1 MSKTTKNKIVYEE
14 NILGLKGKA
23 LAIVFPETIQEIKT
37 LIKLSH
43 NDVIA
48 RGSGTSFT
56 GAVIPKN
63 SVIVDLSKMN
73 EIMEINPEKKTA
85 IVRPGVLLSELN
97 EELEKYGLEF
107 PIEPIFSGIETIGGI
122 IAKNSSGNREIK
134 YNRTINWIDSLEVI
148 TSKGEQHKVSKS
160 DLSDYVG
167 MEGITG
173 IIVRASIRLTT
184 KKQRTMTILKTDNLS
199 DIFAASKRLRMNPE
213 VSAIDFLS
221 KEVSSLLGLENRH
234 HLFIEFESDSGTFKN
249 ENYEKYV
256 KLKNKAYKKMAQE
269 GFSHIENIK
278 FLIDSLQ
285 DFLTY
290 LEENRIPH
298 FCHMASGVVY
308 PLFRADAKE
317 PLKLE
322 ETMKLVR
329 RLRGRVGYNFGI
341 GIKNKEFIEVGEAE
355 LTKRVKNRLD
365 PNNKLNK
372 DKVIS
377 IKFAEELLKRKE
389 ERAEAKLQEPEK
401 LQIQPTIETKTEEK
415 TEEPKTLTVGD
426 IIAQS
431 ETTTLKRPEV
441 EQTPEEKEKI
451 RKIASGFFAGGRD
464 TKEGGNN

>member
-1 MSKTTKNKIVYEE
+1 MTKTTKNKIVYEE
-14 NILGLKGKA
+14 NILGIKGKA
-23 LAIVFPETIQEIKT
+23 LAIVFPETLQEIKT

-43 NDVIA
+43 QDIIP

-56 GAVIPKN
+56 GALIPKN
-63 SVIVDLSKMN
+63 SVIIDFSKMN
-73 EIMEINPEKKTA
+73 EIIEVNPTKKTA
-85 IVRPGVLLSELN
+85 VVQPGVLLSELN
-97 EELEKYGLEF
+97 EELEQYGLEF
-107 PIEPIFSGIETIGGI
+107 PIEPVFGGIETIGGI
-122 IAKNSSGNREIK
+122 IAKNSSGNREII
-134 YNRTINWIDSLEVI
+134 YNRAINWIDSLEVI
-148 TSKGEQHKVSKS
+148 SSKGEQHKISKS

-173 IIVRASIRLTT
+173 IIVRASIRLTI
-184 KKQRTMTILKTDNLS
+184 KKQRTMTILKSDKLE

-213 VSAIDFLS
+213 VSAIDLIS
-221 KEVSSLLGLENRH
+221 REVATILGLENRH
-234 HLFIEFESDSGTFKN
+234 HLFIEFESDSGTFKG

-285 DFLTY
+285 DFLIH

-298 FCHMASGVVY
+298 FSHMASGVVY
-308 PLFRADAKE
+308 PLFRTDAKE

-322 ETMKLVR
+322 EAMKLTR
-329 RLRGRVGYNFGI
+329 RLRGRVGYNLGI
-341 GIKNKEFIEVGEAE
+341 GIKNKEFLEVGEAE

-365 PNNKLNK
+365 PSNKLNR

-389 ERAEAKLQEPEK
+389 ERAEAKFLPEIKQE
-401 LQIQPTIETKTEEK
+401 KTEEK
-415 TEEPKTLTVGD
+415 QEKSDLPQEPKPLTVGD
-426 IIAQS
+426 ILNS
-431 ETTTLKRPEV
+431 ETMTLKKPEQ

-464 TKEGGNN
+464 TKEGGNL

>member
-1 MSKTTKNKIVYEE
+1 MTKTTKNKIVYEE
-14 NILGLKGKA
+14 NILGIKGKA
-23 LAIVFPETIQEIKT
+23 LAIVFPETLQEIKT

-43 NDVIA
+43 QDIIP

-56 GAVIPKN
+56 GALIPKN
-63 SVIVDLSKMN
+63 SVIIDFSKMN
-73 EIMEINPEKKTA
+73 EIIEVNPTKKTA
-85 IVRPGVLLSELN
+85 VVQPGVLLSELN
-97 EELEKYGLEF
+97 EELEQYGLEF
-107 PIEPIFSGIETIGGI
+107 PIEPVFGGIETIGGI

-134 YNRTINWIDSLEVI
+134 YNRAINWIDSLEVI
-148 TSKGEQHKVSKS
+148 SSKGEQHKISKS

-173 IIVRASIRLTT
+173 IIVRASIRLTI
-184 KKQRTMTILKTDNLS
+184 KKQRTMTILKSDKLE

-213 VSAIDFLS
+213 VSAIDLIS
-221 KEVSSLLGLENRH
+221 REVATILGLENRH
-234 HLFIEFESDSGTFKN
+234 HLFIEFESDSGTFKG

-285 DFLTY
+285 DFLIH

-298 FCHMASGVVY
+298 FSHMASGVVY
-308 PLFRADAKE
+308 PLFRTDAKE

-322 ETMKLVR
+322 EAMKLTR
-329 RLRGRVGYNFGI
+329 RLRGRVGYNLGI
-341 GIKNKEFIEVGEAE
+341 GIKNKEFLEVGEAE

-365 PNNKLNK
+365 PSNKLNR

-389 ERAEAKLQEPEK
+389 ERAEAKFLPEIKQE
-401 LQIQPTIETKTEEK
+401 KTEEK
-415 TEEPKTLTVGD
+415 QEKSDLPQEPKPLTVGD
-426 IIAQS
+426 ILNS
-431 ETTTLKRPEV
+431 ETMTLKKPEQ

-464 TKEGGNN
+464 TKEGGNL